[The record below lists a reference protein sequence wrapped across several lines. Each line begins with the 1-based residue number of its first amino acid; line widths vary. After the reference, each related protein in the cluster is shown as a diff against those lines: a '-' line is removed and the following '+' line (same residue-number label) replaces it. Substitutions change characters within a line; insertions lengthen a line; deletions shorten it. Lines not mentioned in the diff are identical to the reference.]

1 VSAHP
6 CPREH
11 ELWTAIAT
19 GRWPDAVDADLCAHV
34 ERCASCRDV
43 AVVAVA
49 LARDAQDLRHA
60 STPPS
65 SAIVWWRAQMRARQE
80 AARAADRP
88 ITVVQAIAIACAA
101 GLFLGLA
108 GSIVAA
114 LRGSTGWF
122 DAFTVTA
129 ASIGT
134 LFATI
139 DFTSR
144 WVLYPAAFI
153 VFSLILAPVAIYAI
167 LQEE

>member
-1 VSAHP
+1 MNALP
-6 CPREH
+6 CPRES
-11 ELWTAIAT
+11 ELWTAIAA
-19 GRWPDAVDADLCAHV
+19 GRWPDAADAELRAHV
-34 ERCASCRDV
+34 EGCASCRDV

-88 ITVVQAIAIACAA
+88 ITVVQGIAIACAA
-101 GLFLGLA
+101 GLFVGLA
-108 GSIVAA
+108 GSIVGA

-122 DAFTVTA
+122 DAFTVSA
-129 ASIGT
+129 ASLGT
-134 LFATI
+134 LLATI

-144 WVLYPAAFI
+144 WVLYTAAFI
-153 VFSLILAPVAIYAI
+153 VVSLIVAPVAIYAI

>member
-1 VSAHP
+1 VNAKP
-6 CPREH
+6 CPRESA
-11 ELWTAIAT
+11 LWTAIAA
-19 GRWPDAVDADLCAHV
+19 GRWPDAADADLRAHV
-34 ERCASCRDV
+34 ESCASCRDV

-88 ITVVQAIAIACAA
+88 ITIVQAIAIACAA

-108 GSIVAA
+108 GSIVAM

-122 DAFTVTA
+122 DAFTVPA
-129 ASIGT
+129 ARIGT
-134 LFATI
+134 LLTTI

-144 WVLYPAAFI
+144 WVLYSAAL
-153 VFSLILAPVAIYAI
+153 VVLSLIVAPVAIYAI